1 MAGHWQRV
9 ENVRSSDMSGD
20 EQNGSMGIVR
30 SSDKAGYEL
39 RMYKS
44 YVSAYAQQALKSFLG
59 MLSKRTLKSFRF
71 RFRPKKFKTVSCLC
85 TVNNS
90 GLKGLEVIQVQHQ
103 SSPSAFKIPSLGI

>member
-20 EQNGSMGIVR
+20 EPKWQYGHCKELKN
-30 SSDKAGYEL
+30 KAGYEL

-59 MLSKRTLKSFRF
+59 MLSKRTQKSLN
-71 RFRPKKFKTVSCLC
+71 KM
-85 TVNNS
+85 
-90 GLKGLEVIQVQHQ
+90 
-103 SSPSAFKIPSLGI
+103 